1 MRLTEKRI
9 RLTAAVLALLLAV
22 ALATGWGAAAKTAFP
37 TATERFFIN
46 DFADVLTDADE
57 QTVYEAG
64 VKLYTATKAQVVLV
78 TVNSLGG
85 RALEDYGIGLAR
97 EWGIGDAELDNG
109 ILLLFTTD
117 GPHSRVEVGSGL
129 EGALPDSKAGRILD
143 TFLVPWY
150 EDRAAWSASLTETY
164 KALVNVTYD
173 EYGMTE
179 EQYALSE
186 EIPEDEDG
194 WDILLLIGLFLAF
207 LAIRAFIVYRHPWT
221 AVFLGGRGFFGGA
234 GGSSGGGGGGFSGG
248 GGGFSGGGASR

>member
-1 MRLTEKRI
+1 MRLAKTRS
-9 RLTAAVLALLLAV
+9 RLTVLCALLLAAV
-22 ALATGWGAAAKTAFP
+22 LATGWGAAAKNAFP
-37 TATERFFIN
+37 TATERFFVN
-46 DFADVLTDADE
+46 DFAGVLTDADE

-64 VKLYTATKAQVVLV
+64 VKLYAATKAQVVLV

-85 RALEDYGIGLAR
+85 RALEDYSIGLAR
-97 EWGIGDAELDNG
+97 EWGVGDAELDNG

-143 TFLVPWY
+143 TFLVPGY
-150 EDRAAWSASLTETY
+150 DDRAAWSASLTETY
-164 KALVNVTYD
+164 KALVNVTYG
-173 EYGMTE
+173 EYGMTQ

-186 EIPEDEDG
+186 EIPEDDDG
-194 WDILLLIGLFLAF
+194 WDFLLLIGLFLAF
-207 LAIRAFIVYRHPWT
+207 LVIRAFIVYRHPWT
-221 AVFLGGRGFFGGA
+221 AAFLGGRGFFG